1 MVVESLE
8 RITVG
13 VVEIVFIFT
22 MRNKL
27 DNDDINRQEIGL
39 NFVYLPMH

>member
-27 DNDDINRQEIGL
+27 SNDDINRQEIGL

>member
-1 MVVESLE
+1 MVVECIKV
-8 RITVG
+8 R

-27 DNDDINRQEIGL
+27 SNDDINRQEIGL